1 MKKSS
6 SKVLQIAPSSFDIW
20 EDGAREMIRNRAWH
34 WAGRTDLPLIAI
46 QMTDV
51 SRRDHRWF
59 RHVNYPFIAVE
70 MILQGEAEYCCD
82 DAPAVRIGP
91 GGYYVVSPGSSVRMT
106 NSGRMIRRKLS
117 LILRGTCLGGISAAL
132 GFARDVYGQAADPA
146 WLENAL
152 LELGS
157 AVGSRISA
165 EELSAKSYSFLLELT
180 RMRTREAVPEVSV
193 AAALE
198 YLQTHFR
205 EKVSLPE
212 VAKIQHCSEVTL
224 RRNFQRFCGM
234 SPHRWVMKLRL
245 EYAAAMLRTSS
256 LPVKE
261 VASGCGWGDVSG
273 FIAAFRNWYGIPP
286 AAYRKDE
293 KGRFKPLF

>member
-1 MKKSS
+1 MKKESP
-6 SKVLQIAPSSFDIW
+6 KILQIAPSSFDIW

-34 WAGRTDLPLIAI
+34 WSGRTDLPLIAI

-70 MILQGEAEYCCD
+70 MILQGEVEYCGD

-91 GGYYVVSPGSSVRMT
+91 GGYYVVSPGSSVRMV
-106 NSGRMIRRKLS
+106 NSGLPVRRKLS
-117 LILRGTCLGGISAAL
+117 LILRGTCLGGICASL
-132 GFARDVYGQAADPA
+132 GLARDVHGQAADPV
-146 WLENAL
+146 WLEQAL

-157 AVGSRISA
+157 AIGSSRISA
-165 EELSAKSYSFLLELT
+165 EELSARSYRFLLEFT
-180 RMRTREAVPEVSV
+180 RMRAREAAPDPAV

-205 EKVSLPE
+205 EKVRLADA
-212 VAKIQHCSEVTL
+212 AKIQHCSEATL
-224 RRNFQRFCGM
+224 RRNFQQFCRM
-234 SPHRWVMKLRL
+234 SPHRWLMKLRL
-245 EYAAAMLRTSS
+245 EYAASMLRSGS

-261 VASGCGWGDVSG
+261 VASDCGWGDVAG
-273 FIAAFRNWYGIPP
+273 FIAVFRKWYGMTP
-286 AAYRKDE
+286 AAYRKSGKD
-293 KGRFKPLF
+293 GV